1 MIYFVIEMLMALTR
15 NTGCY
20 RHNGIS
26 ISSFIYL
33 FIYTRYYSTFVTTRT
48 ESMFPA
54 SPKDFTRR
62 ILNSNKLA
70 FVRELSHS
78 K

>member
-20 RHNGIS
+20 RLNGIS

-33 FIYTRYYSTFVTTRT
+33 FIYL
-48 ESMFPA
+48 
-54 SPKDFTRR
+54 FTQD
-62 ILNSNKLA
+62 ITPLL
-70 FVRELSHS
+70 
-78 K
+78 

>member
-1 MIYFVIEMLMALTR
+1 MLMALTR

-33 FIYTRYYSTFVTTRT
+33 LIYLFTQDITPLLYQLGLRVCFLQ
-48 ESMFPA
+48 A
-54 SPKDFTRR
+54 PKTLLGGSLIPTNWR
-62 ILNSNKLA
+62 LSENSLIQ
-70 FVRELSHS
+70 S